1 MEQITVNPIE
11 PEHSNKPESTVA
23 PAAGF
28 DTDTSDVVA
37 MVLGGGRGTRLHPL
51 TAERA
56 KPAVPL
62 GGRYR
67 LIDIPLSN
75 CVHSKIN
82 RIYVFTQFNS
92 VSLNRHIN
100 STFTFDAFSQG
111 FVEVLAAEQ
120 TETSGNWFQGTA
132 DAVRQHLKHVS
143 NSQANHYLI
152 LSGDQLYR
160 MDYREMLRTHIDS
173 KADITVGVLPVAKE
187 ACSGFGVLRARPDG
201 RISEFIEKPTS
212 DDVLE
217 RLKTPP
223 EIYDSFGIQPDG
235 RDYLASMGVYLFKR
249 EVLEAILLVEPT
261 WIDFGKDVIP
271 NSLDSYG
278 VQAHLFEGFWEDIGT
293 IGSYYKTS
301 IEIAGPNPRFKFHED
316 RKPTYTRPRY
326 LPGARIS
333 EATIKN
339 SIVCEG
345 SEISG
350 ARIVN
355 SIIGI
360 RTKVGEGAVIE
371 ESVIMG
377 ADYFEGEQRTNAN
390 VPIGIGANSLVSA
403 AIVDKNARIGKNV
416 VIHGCRT
423 CDDLIEG
430 DGWVLRDGIILILKD
445 AVIPD
450 GTVIDFSQHK

>member
-1 MEQITVNPIE
+1 
-11 PEHSNKPESTVA
+11 
-23 PAAGF
+23 
-28 DTDTSDVVA
+28 

-100 STFTFDAFSQG
+100 NTFTFDAFSRG

-120 TETSGNWFQGTA
+120 TETSPNWFQGTA
-132 DAVRQHLKHVS
+132 DAIRQHLKHVS

-160 MDYREMLRTHIDS
+160 MDYRDMLRTHLDND
-173 KADITVGVLPVAKE
+173 ADITVGVLPVDRE
-187 ACSGFGVLRARPDG
+187 ACAGFGVLQARPDG
-201 RISEFIEKPTS
+201 KISEFVEKPTS

-223 EIYDSFGIQPDG
+223 EIFDDFGVDPKG

-249 EVLEAILLVEPT
+249 EVLEAILLVEPS

-271 NSLDSYG
+271 NSLDSYA

-301 IEIAGPNPRFKFHED
+301 IEMAGPNPQFQFHENG
-316 RKPTYTRPRY
+316 KATYTRPRY

-333 EATIKN
+333 QADITN
-339 SIVCEG
+339 SIICEG
-345 SEISG
+345 TTIDG
-350 ARIVN
+350 ARVIN

-360 RTKVGEGAVIE
+360 RTKLGAGALVE
-371 ESVIMG
+371 DSVIMG
-377 ADYFEGEQRTNAN
+377 ADYFEGERRTDSD
-390 VPIGIGANSLVSA
+390 VPIGIGEGSRVMA

-423 CDDLIEG
+423 CDDHIEG
-430 DGWVLRDGIILILKD
+430 DGWILRDGIVLILKD

-450 GTVIDFSQHK
+450 GTQIDFSTHP

>member
-1 MEQITVNPIE
+1 MHTVE
-11 PEHSNKPESTVA
+11 KKAMKKPDA
-23 PAAGF
+23 AIAAAAGF
-28 DTDTSDVVA
+28 GTDTSDVVA

-75 CVHSKIN
+75 CVHSQIN

-100 STFTFDAFSQG
+100 NTFTFDAFSQG

-143 NSQANHYLI
+143 NAQANQYLI

-160 MDYREMLRTHIDS
+160 MDYRDMLRTHLDS
-173 KADITVGVLPVAKE
+173 GADITVGVLPVMKE
-187 ACSGFGVLRARPDG
+187 ACAGFGVLQARPDG
-201 RISEFIEKPTS
+201 RITEFVEKPTS
-212 DDVLE
+212 DDVLD

-223 EIYDSFGIQPDG
+223 EIFEQFGVEPEG
-235 RDYLASMGVYLFKR
+235 RDYLASMGVYFFKR

-271 NSLDSYG
+271 NSLESYN

-293 IGSYYKTS
+293 VGSYYKTS
-301 IEIAGPNPRFKFHED
+301 LEIAGPNPKFRFHED
-316 RKPTYTRPRY
+316 GKPTYTRPRY

-333 EATIKN
+333 QAEITN
-339 SIVCEG
+339 SIICEG
-345 SEISG
+345 SEIDR
-350 ARIVN
+350 ARIVD

-360 RTKVGEGAVIE
+360 RTKIGAGAVIE

-377 ADYFEGEQRTNAN
+377 ADYFEGERQSNSK
-390 VPIGIGANSLVSA
+390 VPIGVGEGSHVIA

-430 DGWVLRDGIILILKD
+430 DGWILRDGIILILKD

-450 GTVIDFSQHK
+450 GTEIDFSKHP

>member
-1 MEQITVNPIE
+1 M
-11 PEHSNKPESTVA
+11 HSKDSAKPGKTEST
-23 PAAGF
+23 PGF

-75 CVHSKIN
+75 CVHSRIN

-100 STFTFDAFSQG
+100 NTFTFDAFSRG

-132 DAVRQHLKHVS
+132 DAIRQHLKHVS

-160 MDYREMLRTHIDS
+160 MDYRDMLRTHLDND
-173 KADITVGVLPVAKE
+173 ADITVGVLPVAKE
-187 ACSGFGVLRARPDG
+187 ACAGFGVLRANPDG
-201 RISEFIEKPTS
+201 RISEFVEKPTS
-212 DDVLE
+212 DDVLK

-223 EIYDSFGIQPDG
+223 EIFADFGVNPGG

-249 EVLEAILLVEPT
+249 EVLENILLVEPS

-271 NSLDSYG
+271 NSLNSYA

-301 IEIAGPNPRFKFHED
+301 IEMAGPNPQFRFHENG
-316 RKPTYTRPRY
+316 KPTYTRPRY
-326 LPGARIS
+326 LPGSRIS
-333 EATIKN
+333 QADITN
-339 SIVCEG
+339 SIICEG
-345 SEISG
+345 SSIEG
-350 ARIVN
+350 AHIID

-360 RTKVGEGAVIE
+360 RTRIGAKATIKD
-371 ESVIMG
+371 SVIMG
-377 ADYFEGEQRTNAN
+377 ADYFEGERRTSAT
-390 VPIGIGANSLVSA
+390 VPIGIGEGSNITA
-403 AIVDKNARIGKNV
+403 AIIDKNARIGKNV

-430 DGWVLRDGIILILKD
+430 DGWMLRDGVVLILKD

-450 GTVIDFSQHK
+450 GTEIDFSKNG

>member
-1 MEQITVNPIE
+1 MTPHIE
-11 PEHSNKPESTVA
+11 IGATDVA
-23 PAAGF
+23 AL
-28 DTDTSDVVA
+28 
-37 MVLGGGRGTRLHPL
+37 VLGGGRGTRLHPL

-62 GGRYR
+62 AGRYR

-75 CVHSKIN
+75 CVHSNIK

-100 STFTFDAFSQG
+100 RTYTFDPFSRG

-132 DAVRQHLKHVS
+132 DAIRQHLKHIS
-143 NSQANHYLI
+143 NSQAKHYLI

-160 MDYREMLRTHIDS
+160 MDYRDMLRTHLEND
-173 KADITVGVLPVAKE
+173 ADITVGALPVDKQ
-187 ACSGFGVLRARPDG
+187 ACAGFGVLQARPDG
-201 RISEFIEKPTS
+201 RISEFVEKPTS

-223 EIYDSFGIQPDG
+223 EIFDDFGLNPG
-235 RDYLASMGVYLFKR
+235 KREYLASMGVYLFKR

-271 NSLDSYG
+271 NSLDSYR

-301 IEIAGPNPRFKFHED
+301 LELAGPNPRFKFHED
-316 RKPTYTRPRY
+316 GKPTYTRPRY

-333 EATIKN
+333 EAEIKN

-345 SEISG
+345 SEIDGASIENSIVGIRTRVCRG
-350 ARIVN
+350 ARIVD
-355 SIIGI
+355 
-360 RTKVGEGAVIE
+360 
-371 ESVIMG
+371 SVVMG
-377 ADYFEGEQRTNAN
+377 ADYFEGERGVQAP
-390 VPIGIGANSLVSA
+390 VPIGIGENSQVIA

-423 CDDLIEG
+423 CDDLVEG
-430 DGWVLRDGIILILKD
+430 DGWVLRDGIVVVLKD

-450 GTVIDFSQHK
+450 GTEIDFSKHA

>member
-1 MEQITVNPIE
+1 MTPDLIIGATD
-11 PEHSNKPESTVA
+11 VA
-23 PAAGF
+23 AL
-28 DTDTSDVVA
+28 
-37 MVLGGGRGTRLHPL
+37 VLGGGRGTRLHPL

-62 GGRYR
+62 AGRYR

-75 CVHSKIN
+75 CVHSDIK

-100 STFTFDAFSQG
+100 RTYTFDPFSRG

-132 DAVRQHLKHVS
+132 DAIRQHLKHIS
-143 NSQANHYLI
+143 NSQAKHYLV

-160 MDYREMLRTHIDS
+160 MDYRDMLRTHIDND
-173 KADITVGVLPVAKE
+173 ADITVGVLPVDKE
-187 ACSGFGVLRARPDG
+187 ACAGFGVLQARPDG
-201 RISEFIEKPTS
+201 RISEFVEKPTS

-223 EIYDSFGIQPDG
+223 GIFNDFGLDPG
-235 RDYLASMGVYLFKR
+235 NREYLASMGVYLFKR

-271 NSLDSYG
+271 NSLDSYR

-301 IEIAGPNPRFKFHED
+301 LELAGPNPRFKFHED
-316 RKPTYTRPRY
+316 GKPTYTRPRY

-333 EATIKN
+333 EAEIKD

-345 SEISG
+345 SEIDG
-350 ARIVN
+350 AYIEN
-355 SIIGI
+355 SIVGI
-360 RTKVGEGAVIE
+360 RTRACPGSRIVD
-371 ESVIMG
+371 SVIMG
-377 ADYFEGEQRTNAN
+377 ADYFEGERGVTAS
-390 VPIGIGANSLVSA
+390 VPIGIGENSEVIA

-416 VIHGCRT
+416 VIRGCRT
-423 CDDLIEG
+423 CNDLIEG
-430 DGWVLRDGIILILKD
+430 DGWVLREGIVLVLKD

-450 GTVIDFSQHK
+450 GTEIDFSKHA